1 MAAPRWSTLGEAV
14 SHDLNQPI
22 HNDRAGVL
30 ACLPV
35 APDFD
40 QSNRSSNIVLYSNHF
55 TWQICDKACAHE
67 LCLPGDPKPV

>member
-40 QSNRSSNIVLYSNHF
+40 QSYRSFQHRSIFESLYMA
-55 TWQICDKACAHE
+55 D
-67 LCLPGDPKPV
+67 L